1 VVHESVD
8 QGGLAHARF
17 ACDKPNLT
25 LAPECSYK
33 PLLEL
38 GEFRLSPY
46 ERGESQTAIE
56 RRATRAA

>member
-1 VVHESVD
+1 MAHPEIRRRRYVVHESVD
-8 QGGLAHARF
+8 QGGLANARF

-46 ERGESQTAIE
+46 EKA
-56 RRATRAA
+56 RRR

>member
-1 VVHESVD
+1 MVHESVD
-8 QGGLAHARF
+8 QGGLANARF

-46 ERGESQTAIE
+46 ERA
-56 RRATRAA
+56 RRR